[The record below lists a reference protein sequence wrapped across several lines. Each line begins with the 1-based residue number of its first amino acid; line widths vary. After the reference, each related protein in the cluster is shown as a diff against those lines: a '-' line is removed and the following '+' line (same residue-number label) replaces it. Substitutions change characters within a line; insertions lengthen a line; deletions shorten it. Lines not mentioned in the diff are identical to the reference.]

1 MRNVSRC
8 KVINKIHAGNKGIG
22 KALCAQLLE
31 KYNDTHVI
39 LGSRDEARGQE
50 AVASIIQRV
59 GADSSARIEFL
70 SIDVTDE
77 GSIRKAA
84 DAVSEK
90 YGFASL
96 YAIVNNAAVGFGL
109 DLEGTL
115 KTNVYGPYH
124 VTNAFLPLLVRTN
137 DPQTTGRIV
146 NISSG
151 VAPTYVA
158 KLDGAGIPSTLFT
171 DPSTTWEQ
179 LTHHLDN
186 VLQTARENPA
196 AAEKDAYGLSKAC
209 LNAYTVETSLLHPDL
224 LVNSCSPG
232 FIDTDL
238 TKGFGAKLT
247 PDQGTVSALHC
258 LFSPDAGTGK
268 YFGSDAVRSPLNK
281 YRAPGD
287 APYEP

>member
-1 MRNVSRC
+1 MAIKRILVTG
-8 KVINKIHAGNKGIG
+8 GNKGIG

-39 LGSRDEARGQE
+39 LGSRDESRGQE
-50 AVASIIQRV
+50 AVASILQRV
-59 GADSSARIEFL
+59 GADASSRIEYL
-70 SIDVTDE
+70 PIDVADE
-77 GSIRKAA
+77 ASIRKAA
-84 DAVSEK
+84 DSVSEK

-109 DLEGTL
+109 DLEATL

-124 VTNAFLPLLVRTN
+124 VTNAFLPLLIRTA
-137 DPQTTGRIV
+137 DPHTTGRIV

-158 KLDGAGIPSTLFT
+158 KLDAAGIPSTLFT

-179 LTHHLDN
+179 LTHHLEE
-186 VLQTARENPA
+186 VLRTAHENPEV
-196 AAEKDAYGLSKAC
+196 AEKDAYGLSKAC

-238 TKGFGAKLT
+238 TKGYGAKLT

-258 LFSPDAGTGK
+258 LFNSDVGTGK
-268 YFGSDAVRSPLNK
+268 YFGSDGLRSPLNK